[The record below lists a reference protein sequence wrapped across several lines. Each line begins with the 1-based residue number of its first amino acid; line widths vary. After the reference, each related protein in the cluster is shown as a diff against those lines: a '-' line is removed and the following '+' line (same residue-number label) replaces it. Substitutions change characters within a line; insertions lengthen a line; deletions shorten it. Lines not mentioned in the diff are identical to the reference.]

1 MNKKYF
7 IDYNKTSSASSIFWI
22 SDQHNITD
30 CSPFIESITTEGEL
44 DVVELWGEDFVEESL
59 NNFEAL
65 EGDDPDSFMLC
76 YTAEVSIDLDK
87 HQEFKE
93 ALDSQEFMVE
103 VNLGFK
109 DKEGNILEEVFDKN
123 YSFTSEL
130 IEDE

>member
-1 MNKKYF
+1 
-7 IDYNKTSSASSIFWI
+7 
-22 SDQHNITD
+22 
-30 CSPFIESITTEGEL
+30 
-44 DVVELWGEDFVEESL
+44 
-59 NNFEAL
+59 
-65 EGDDPDSFMLC
+65 MLC

-109 DKEGNILEEVFDKN
+109 DKEGNTLEEVFDKN